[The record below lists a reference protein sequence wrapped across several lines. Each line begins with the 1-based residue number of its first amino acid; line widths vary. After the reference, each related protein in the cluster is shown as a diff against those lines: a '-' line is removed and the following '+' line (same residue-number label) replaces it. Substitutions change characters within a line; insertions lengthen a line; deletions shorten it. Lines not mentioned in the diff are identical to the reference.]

1 MWSEIEFE
9 NLKKIFLEEV
19 GCSSLNKGEEKEFY
33 EKFETG
39 RNLDLSEVHDE
50 KEAIDQICE
59 KLEIPLEL
67 AAFFK
72 DNFVNDPALS
82 PEEHLKIECVLAKS
96 FFVLNKSGTKAT
108 WSSSGKKPKKS

>member
-1 MWSEIEFE
+1 MYVMWSEIEFE
-9 NLKKIFLEEV
+9 NFKKIFLEEV
-19 GCSSLNKGEEKEFY
+19 GCSSLNKEEEKEFY

-67 AAFFK
+67 AALLK
-72 DNFVNDPALS
+72 ENFVYDPALS
-82 PEEHLKIECVLAKS
+82 PEEHFKNGVRLGKE
-96 FFVLNKSGTKAT
+96 FVC
-108 WSSSGKKPKKS
+108 GKKPKKS